1 MPELAWMR
9 DGAIVT
15 ENSTGQPREGAAPGT
30 APPLLEMRGIT
41 KGFPGVRA
49 LKGVSLD
56 VRAGE
61 VRALLGENGAG
72 KSTLMNILAGVFS
85 DYGGEIRID
94 GHPVSIR
101 SPLAARN
108 LGIAMIH
115 QELNLIP
122 ELSVADNIFLGRE
135 LHTRRGTI
143 DRKRMH
149 RAAAELLAQLDLTV
163 PPTRLV
169 CLTRIAEQQLIEVVK
184 ALSLN
189 ARILIMDEPTS
200 ALADAEVARLFTV
213 IRRRMTFFPER
224 RILEADAGTLRRRFG
239 AQLTIRE
246 NRGAGPG
253 FFPGRI
259 VGS

>member
-1 MPELAWMR
+1 MPLDGGNGPIVLSVESCKGFLNRAVCRGWHGCETVRMLTDNPTDPPRR
-9 DGAIVT
+9 DHPGGIA
-15 ENSTGQPREGAAPGT
+15 RAAD
-30 APPLLEMRGIT
+30 APLLEMRGIT

-94 GHPVSIR
+94 GHPVPIR

-135 LHTRRGTI
+135 PHTRRGTI
-143 DRKRMH
+143 DRRRMH
-149 RAAAELLAQLDLTV
+149 RAAADLLARSPR
-163 PPTRLV
+163 PP
-169 CLTRIAEQQLIEVVK
+169 
-184 ALSLN
+184 
-189 ARILIMDEPTS
+189 
-200 ALADAEVARLFTV
+200 
-213 IRRRMTFFPER
+213 
-224 RILEADAGTLRRRFG
+224 
-239 AQLTIRE
+239 
-246 NRGAGPG
+246 AGPA
-253 FFPGRI
+253 
-259 VGS
+259 V